1 MGRIA
6 YNIKTNHDRTVYQLT
21 VNSTDYYCI
30 NRDGLFA
37 PKQVDLSGLK
47 RLTKPVT
54 FLSMSE
60 FYGRLEAI
68 EQPSIPVELNDI
80 ESTDV
85 YNYLMAVIS
94 IIEKPGINYRNA
106 PRARAESI
114 ITKRR
119 IEKGLTQAQLAK
131 TVGTT
136 YTNIS
141 AWEHGV
147 ATPSSVFLVRLA
159 DALDI
164 DVHDLVRK

>member
-30 NRDGLFA
+30 NREGLFA

-60 FYGRLEAI
+60 FYGRLEAM

-119 IEKGLTQAQLAK
+119 IEKGLTQAQLAEI
-131 TVGTT
+131 VGVH
-136 YTNIS
+136 S
-141 AWEHGV
+141 AHITRWENGTLRPNAV
-147 ATPSSVFLVRLA
+147 SLIRLA